1 MEYLIVGINVVDF
14 TDDKGNRVQGTRLY
28 FNYIDDTN
36 PNIVGAVADSKWL
49 TKDQV
54 DRFGIDLRSL
64 VRKTVNIVTNMKGK
78 IVNIIPVEKEAK
90 QA

>member
-1 MEYLIVGINVVDF
+1 MEYLIVGINEVDF
-14 TDDKGNRVQGTRLY
+14 TDDKGKRIQGTRLY
-28 FNYIDDTN
+28 FNYLDDTN
-36 PNIVGAVADSKWL
+36 PNIIGAIADSKWL

-54 DRFGIDLRSL
+54 DKFGIDLRTL

>member
-14 TDDKGNRVQGTRLY
+14 TDDNGKRIQGTRLY
-28 FNYIDDTN
+28 FNYFDDTN
-36 PNIVGAVADSKWL
+36 PNIIGVIADSKWL
-49 TKDQV
+49 TKEQV
-54 DRFGIDLRSL
+54 DKFGIDLRTL